1 MKEKIGKMYVYS
13 KCDVYFITMNDDRGN
28 VVFVQNLYNYS
39 IEEIKNTVRT
49 INSVLKY
56 LRIEKVDLFLKCDK
70 ENKIILELLNNIS
83 ELNVLFNIKN
93 LNQKEKNVEKVKKLI

>member
-1 MKEKIGKMYVYS
+1 
-13 KCDVYFITMNDDRGN
+13 MNDDRGN

-93 LNQKEKNVEKVKKLI
+93 LNQKSTVDMTLKMLIFFLTM